1 MNLEGISMVIKLFE
15 DNVHKLQGNLRSYQ
29 TQVQQIQ
36 TELTKRWTHA
46 DRLDRSLI
54 PLHDHLV
61 GSLSEVNA
69 HVMKLNLQL
78 QLNRQFAQLR
88 EDENSVESIDNQDS
102 SIHSG
107 LQANERIAK
116 EYCHSSEP
124 ASLESCTGESSMEM
138 PVDLSV
144 RVVVQVASLTKQLDE
159 ISVVNDTL
167 LPLEVSDNK
176 CNNTESHVDEIGV
189 TVKPYHEERKARSR
203 QPSLAYSQNCGQSI
217 ESDLSQLRIEEI
229 PVASMTV
236 PETSKTSNP
245 VPPCAPLPV
254 VKQETQTLS
263 TGVSNKISKNYSN
276 LPTSWLLDDAT
287 VEPTSTTEKSPQLPK
302 STRNRFLLPPT
313 GGTETTS
320 FGIYYQILK
329 NMTAFPANT
338 IVSAVL
344 VHVNLEDN
352 CVYVAK
358 WGTSSKRIQQLL
370 QRQLSLQELEQLPDY
385 GDIFAVHDG
394 INNIITRIT
403 INSSSVCGGYDGY
416 LIDYG
421 EHIHLDGNETIY
433 KLPDDIKRLPAEA
446 IRCDLTNC
454 DIANMSRF
462 LYQFIKIRVHQN
474 NGTILLVEPV
484 NDGIS
489 RPTNTPGTKYP
500 AGVTEED
507 MAMLNEIGES
517 TSDPLKAVLGFHPKD
532 EQRICRHYDPK
543 LNGCFKGNSCRL
555 AHEPFAPDGA
565 TKDVEVAGA
574 LPETTFDT
582 PVRHKVGS
590 TVNILITFINGPTE
604 VYAQFLDG
612 SPPLVWDKKEVPE
625 GKRIFKSKP
634 RLLDIVLALYSDGCF
649 YRAQIIDEF
658 ETEYKI
664 FYVDYGNT
672 EFVPLR
678 CLAPCEY
685 VDSLKPHRSVSC
697 HMEGVVRSTY
707 LTQQKTIECIEYLKS
722 KLLNTEMN
730 VLLVGRLPDGF
741 LIRFLGEWA
750 AVPQQL
756 VKRDYAQVSSATR
769 RVSIDNVK
777 D

>member
-15 DNVHKLQGNLRSYQ
+15 DNVHNLQGNLRSYL
-29 TQVQQIQ
+29 TQVKLIQ

-46 DRLDRSLI
+46 DRMDRSLI

-78 QLNRQFAQLR
+78 QLNRQSAQLT
-88 EDENSVESIDNQDS
+88 EDETSVRSIDNQDS

-107 LQANERIAK
+107 LQANEGIAK
-116 EYCHSSEP
+116 KDCQSLEP
-124 ASLESCTGESSMEM
+124 ASVESCTEESSLEM

-144 RVVVQVASLTKQLDE
+144 RVVVQEASSTKQLDE
-159 ISVVNDTL
+159 ISVVNETL
-167 LPLEVSDNK
+167 SEK
-176 CNNTESHVDEIGV
+176 CQPPFAISNEKSNYRESH
-189 TVKPYHEERKARSR
+189 
-203 QPSLAYSQNCGQSI
+203 AYSQNSAQSI
-217 ESDLSQLRIEEI
+217 ERDLSQLRIEEI
-229 PVASMTV
+229 PLASKTV
-236 PETSKTSNP
+236 PETSKTNNP
-245 VPPCAPLPV
+245 GPPCNQSLPV
-254 VKQETQTLS
+254 VKQETQTIS
-263 TGVSNKISKNYSN
+263 TGVSNKISKNSSN
-276 LPTSWLLDDAT
+276 LPTSWLLDNVT
-287 VEPTSTTEKSPQLPK
+287 LEPTSTTEKIPQLPK
-302 STRNRFLLPPT
+302 TTRNRSLLPPK

-320 FGIYYQILK
+320 FGIYNQILK

-338 IVSAVL
+338 VVSAVL

-358 WGTSSKRIQQLL
+358 WGTSSMRIQQLL

-394 INNIITRIT
+394 TDNIISRIT
-403 INSSSVCGGYDGY
+403 INSSSVGGGYDAY

-421 EHIHLDGNETIY
+421 EHTHLDGNETIY
-433 KLPDDIKRLPAEA
+433 KLPDDIERLPAEA
-446 IRCDLTNC
+446 IRCDLINC
-454 DIANMSRF
+454 DIGNMSRF

-474 NGTILLVEPV
+474 NGTILVVEPV
-484 NDGIS
+484 NDSIS
-489 RPTNTPGTKYP
+489 RPTDTPSSKLP
-500 AGVTEED
+500 AGITEED

-543 LNGCFKGNSCRL
+543 LNGCFKGNNCRL

-582 PVRHKVGS
+582 PVPHKVGS
-590 TVNILITFINGPTE
+590 TANILITFINGPTE

-612 SPPLVWDKKEVPE
+612 SPPLVWDKKDVPE

-672 EFVPLR
+672 EFVPLT

-697 HMEGVVRSTY
+697 HMEGVVRSTF
-707 LTQQKTIECIEYLKS
+707 LSQQKTIECIEYLKS

-750 AVPQQL
+750 NVPQQL
-756 VKRDYAQVSSATR
+756 LKRDYAQLSTATR

-777 D
+777 DSLT

>member
-1 MNLEGISMVIKLFE
+1 MNLEDISVVIKLFE
-15 DNVHKLQGNLRSYQ
+15 DNAHKLKVNLHSYQ
-29 TQVQQIQ
+29 TQVQQIGA
-36 TELTKRWTHA
+36 ELTRRWTHA

-54 PLHDHLV
+54 SLHDHLV

-78 QLNRQFAQLR
+78 FLNRQSVKLG
-88 EDENSVESIDNQDS
+88 EDENPVKSIDNQDS

-107 LQANERIAK
+107 LEANEEAGCA
-116 EYCHSSEP
+116 ETDGQSSEP
-124 ASLESCTGESSMEM
+124 VSVESCAEESSMEM

-144 RVVVQVASLTKQLDE
+144 RVVVQEASSTKQLDE
-159 ISVVNDTL
+159 ISVVNTCL
-167 LPLEVSDNK
+167 SEECLPPLAVSDEK
-176 CNNTESHVDEIGV
+176 CNNRKPQIDEI
-189 TVKPYHEERKARSR
+189 TVPLKPFHEDDS
-203 QPSLAYSQNCGQSI
+203 
-217 ESDLSQLRIEEI
+217 SQLRIEEI
-229 PVASMTV
+229 PVTFKGV
-236 PETSKTSNP
+236 PETSETNNP
-245 VPPCAPLPV
+245 VPPEFSATETFGNESFQV
-254 VKQETQTLS
+254 ATQETQTNS
-263 TGVSNKISKNYSN
+263 ADVCNKISRNSTN
-276 LPTSWLLDDAT
+276 LPTSLLLDNAT
-287 VEPTSTTEKSPQLPK
+287 LDPTSATEKVRQLPK
-302 STRNRFLLPPT
+302 TPRNRSLLPPK

-320 FGIYYQILK
+320 FGIYNAILK
-329 NMTAFPANT
+329 NMAAFPANT
-338 IVSAVL
+338 VVSAAL

-358 WGTSSKRIQQLL
+358 WGSSSKRIQELL

-385 GDIFAVHDG
+385 GDIFAVNDG
-394 INNIITRIT
+394 TNNIITRIT
-403 INSSSVCGGYDGY
+403 INSSSACGGYDAY

-421 EHIHLDGNETIY
+421 EHIHLDGNETIFQ
-433 KLPDDIKRLPAEA
+433 LPDDIKRLPAEA

-454 DIANMSRF
+454 DIAHMSRF
-462 LYQFIKIRVHQN
+462 LYQFITIRVLEN
-474 NGTILLVEPV
+474 NGTKLVVEPV
-484 NDGIS
+484 NDSIS
-489 RPTNTPGTKYP
+489 KPIDTPGTKYP
-500 AGVTEED
+500 AGINEED

-517 TSDPLKAVLGFHPKD
+517 TSDPLKAVLGFHPTD

-565 TKDVEVAGA
+565 TKDVEVVGA
-574 LPETTFDT
+574 LPETIFDT
-582 PVRHKVGS
+582 PVPHEVG
-590 TVNILITFINGPTE
+590 TTARILITFINGPTE
-604 VYAQFLDG
+604 VFAQFLDG
-612 SPPLVWDKKEVPE
+612 SAPLVWDRKDVPE

-658 ETEYKI
+658 DSEYKI

-722 KLLNTEMN
+722 KLLNTEMD

-741 LIRFLGEWA
+741 LIRFLAEWA
-750 AVPQQL
+750 ALPQQL
-756 VKRDYAQVSSATR
+756 VKRDYAQLSSATR
-769 RVSIDNVK
+769 RVSIDNADDNVIK
-777 D
+777 F